1 MRNVTIIMKFLFTA
15 ICFFIAANLFAQTG
29 AAYINTIKT
38 YQKKYVATHEVVK
51 GKTRK
56 LFRFFTA
63 DENFKIQCRFESAT
77 DTAVISMKTSGKTIP
92 QKDFKRYGKLLFTI
106 HDTALQLTV
115 YQSVQQNPLY
125 KNYLFIPFTDV
136 TTGDETYGSGR
147 YIDIETTDI
156 KNNTVTIDFNKAYN
170 PYCAYST
177 GYNCPI
183 PPRENYLVV
192 AIKAGEKNFAKS
204 LTH

>member
-1 MRNVTIIMKFLFTA
+1 MRFLLGTIVFFLFNTVA
-15 ICFFIAANLFAQTG
+15 VAQKKTT
-29 AAYINTIKT
+29 YTNSINSF
-38 YQKKYVATHEVVK
+38 QKKYVATHEVVK
-51 GKTRK
+51 GKERK
-56 LFRFFTA
+56 LFRFFAA

-156 KNNTVTIDFNKAYN
+156 KNNMVTIDFNKAYN

-177 GYNCPI
+177 GYNCPV
-183 PPRENYLVV
+183 PPKENYLVV